1 MKHQVHFTR
10 RIGIYALAILLLF
23 SMLFLVSCA
32 EAGDYDNMGA
42 ESPSL
47 GEGDKVENLLSGST
61 GTPGTSETRKI
72 IKTVTEEIETEGYDD
87 FIASL
92 KTAVTDAN
100 GYISSSRYTGNHES
114 STERKAVFQIRIPAE
129 ALDSFTGS
137 IGALGA
143 VVSYTETQDDISLA
157 YVDVQSRIEVL
168 EAERVA
174 LLDILANA
182 SYTSEMLEIR
192 AQLENVMQELASLEA
207 QMRVYNDRIAYST
220 VNLTVRE
227 VEEAVAPVEETFLSK
242 LGAAFRESL
251 SGALGFLETLAL
263 VFLGGSPYLI
273 LLGLIGFVIFLSIYL
288 PKRHRRKKKAE
299 ADAEKEKRQPS

>member
-72 IKTVTEEIETEGYDD
+72 IKTVTEEIETESYDD

-92 KTAVTDAN
+92 KTAVADAN
-100 GYISSSRYTGNHES
+100 GYISSSHYTGNHES

-299 ADAEKEKRQPS
+299 ADAEKEKRQTS